1 MPVSKAQQAAV
12 SRYMKNHYDRVNLT
26 LPKGEKALVKAHADA
41 AGQSVNAF
49 ILGAVQNAMEPG
61 NVIQGDSGRSEGAEG
76 KPLLL
81 AQVVDV
87 AALKSHAE
95 EMGESLEEFVKRAVE
110 NQIKRDE
117 MALKLKGAK

>member
-1 MPVSKAQQAAV
+1 MPVSKAQQEAV
-12 SRYMKNHYDRVNLT
+12 NRYMKTNYDRVNLT
-26 LPKGEKALVKAHADA
+26 LPKGEKAVVKAHADA
-41 AGQSVNAF
+41 TGQSVNAF
-49 ILGAVQNAMEPG
+49 ILGAVHNAMEPG

-117 MALKLKGAK
+117 MALKLQGAK